1 MEDASGLSE
10 YYKEFKE
17 SMFGAANMLNNFPSI
32 EILDELSS
40 LQSKHKDNQE
50 VMAILHTKQS
60 TLTEKI
66 IVLSSRVKL

>member
-1 MEDASGLSE
+1 
-10 YYKEFKE
+10 
-17 SMFGAANMLNNFPSI
+17 MFGAANMLNNFLSI